1 MFFYGFFKG
10 VTILL
15 TIIKSLNNNII
26 LAKSEK
32 NEELIIFGTGIGFK
46 KKHGDL
52 VDESK
57 ATKVFKA
64 EKNMQTRTFLEQI
77 SPELLAVTEKIV
89 RLGED
94 KLQKKLNQSIL
105 FSLADHLQFATDEK
119 YHTTNKDNPL
129 QWEIP
134 YLYYEEY
141 EVSKIAVQIIQD
153 DLGYTLP
160 KMEAAFIALHF
171 VNAQIDSS
179 TMEETI
185 QITKLIKNIVK
196 IIQRLFEVNI
206 DKTTI
211 NYSRFITHLRYFIA
225 RQKMKQRESIQMDE
239 ALKKTIEERYM
250 KSYACGLMIKE
261 MVEKEFNWEVTYD
274 EIAFLVIHIERIF
287 QENRS

>member
-1 MFFYGFFKG
+1 M
-10 VTILL
+10 TTLL

-26 LAKSEK
+26 LAKSEES
-32 NEELIIFGTGIGFK
+32 EELIIFGTGIGFK

-57 ATKVFKA
+57 ATKIFKA
-64 EKNMQTRTFLEQI
+64 EKNMQTKTFLEQI

-119 YHTTNKDNPL
+119 YQATNKDNPL

-134 YLYYEEY
+134 YLYYQEY
-141 EVSKIAVQIIQD
+141 EVGKLAVQIIQD
-153 DLGYTLP
+153 DLGYILP

-287 QENRS
+287 QENRP